1 MGGGLALL
9 WDLELDV
16 NLKTLSK
23 SQIDVIV
30 IEKDGV
36 SCRLIGIYGYPEK
49 LKRIETWRHGI

>member
-23 SQIDVIV
+23 SHIDVIV

-36 SCRLIGIYGYPEK
+36 FMEIDRYIWVP
-49 LKRIETWRHGI
+49 

>member
-23 SQIDVIV
+23 SHIDVIV

-36 SCRLIGIYGYPEK
+36 SWRLIGISGYPEK